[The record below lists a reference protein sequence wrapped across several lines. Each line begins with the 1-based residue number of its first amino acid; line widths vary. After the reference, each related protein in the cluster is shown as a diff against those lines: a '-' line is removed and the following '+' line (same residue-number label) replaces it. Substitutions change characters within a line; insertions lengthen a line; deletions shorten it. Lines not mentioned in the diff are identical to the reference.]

1 VLINPEG
8 ILWLMD
14 EKYPKR
20 FAALGCDVLVVDES
34 TRFKDS
40 RTKRFHAIRKHMYR
54 FKRRYILT
62 GSITPNG
69 IQDLFGQMYIL
80 DRGHALGQYVTHFRR
95 KYFSQP
101 NPYEPYKFVPNE
113 GAYNEIIERISPMV
127 IQMQAEDYLEMP
139 ELIHREIPIEL
150 PPSVRDLYDS
160 VEDDFIALLSDG
172 TPIVAANAAVAGGK
186 CRQIANGAVYFD
198 VEGEREVRYLHQEKV
213 EALKELVEELQGA
226 PLLCLYEFKHDLDQI
241 LAAKIDGVEVL
252 TGASPKKA
260 EILVQR
266 FNMGEIKVLLGH
278 PASMGHG
285 LNLQG
290 GCHHVCWYGITWNFE
305 HYDQAIRR
313 VYRQGQENEHVFV
326 YHIVAKET
334 RDAKVY
340 PVLQQKEKTQRD
352 LLNALVEPI
361 GL

>member
-1 VLINPEG
+1 
-8 ILWLMD
+8 M
-14 EKYPKR
+14 
-20 FAALGCDVLVVDES
+20 
-34 TRFKDS
+34 
-40 RTKRFHAIRKHMYR
+40 
-54 FKRRYILT
+54 
-62 GSITPNG
+62 
-69 IQDLFGQMYIL
+69 
-80 DRGHALGQYVTHFRR
+80 
-95 KYFSQP
+95 
-101 NPYEPYKFVPNE
+101 
-113 GAYNEIIERISPMV
+113 
-127 IQMQAEDYLEMP
+127 
-139 ELIHREIPIEL
+139 
-150 PPSVRDLYDS
+150 RDLYDS